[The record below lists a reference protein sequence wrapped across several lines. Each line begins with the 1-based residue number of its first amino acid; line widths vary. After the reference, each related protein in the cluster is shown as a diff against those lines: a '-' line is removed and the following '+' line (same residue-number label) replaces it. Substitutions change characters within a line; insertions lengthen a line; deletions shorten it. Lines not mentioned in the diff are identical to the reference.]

1 MPLKFKQTGVFLHRS
16 SIARPD
22 HNFLSIS
29 AHFCWGTQSPELM
42 EISAFYHVRHIR
54 KRGRGIERERMARNL
69 ILAAILLSAAVLPS
83 RTRTA
88 AASEDEEEGE
98 RERETAERG
107 GESLNGRKQQSAA
120 AAAAS
125 TAAPYEYSPADND
138 WPHILKTGCVRP
150 MVRSPLEAKHAK
162 VS

>member
-1 MPLKFKQTGVFLHRS
+1 
-16 SIARPD
+16 
-22 HNFLSIS
+22 
-29 AHFCWGTQSPELM
+29 
-42 EISAFYHVRHIR
+42 
-54 KRGRGIERERMARNL
+54 MARNL

-120 AAAAS
+120 AAAAAAS

-138 WPHILKTGCVRP
+138 WPHILKTGCVQWFGLRQRLN
-150 MVRSPLEAKHAK
+150 MQKSANLIG
-162 VS
+162 